1 MDHRLVTIAISH
13 YCEKARWALDRA
25 GIAYVESAHVPV
37 VHLAY
42 TKPAGGKSTPL
53 LVTPTRTITDSTDI
67 VRYADERLPEPMRLF
82 PSGAL
87 GDEVAALE
95 ERYDDVLGPAA
106 RVWAYA
112 HLLEGD
118 PRGVREAVTRGCS
131 RAEAFVFRAFQG
143 PITTLM
149 KKGFRLGPTSASW
162 ALARLEPLFD
172 DADRRLADGRR
183 YLCGDRL
190 TAADITF
197 AALAG
202 PLVDLSD
209 VRPPPAPE
217 ALLPRAF
224 VEGQRTFRARPS
236 GAWIA
241 RLVREERGGP
251 ARSQQG

>member
-1 MDHRLVTIAISH
+1 MGHRLVTIAISH

-25 GIAYVESAHVPV
+25 GIPYVESAHVPIA
-37 VHLAY
+37 HLAY
-42 TKPAGGKSTPL
+42 TKPAGGQSTPL

-67 VRYADERLPEPMRLF
+67 LRYADEGLPEALRLF

-87 GDEVAALE
+87 GDDVAALE
-95 ERYDDVLGPAA
+95 ERYDAELGPAA

-118 PRGVREAVTRGCS
+118 PRAVHEALTRSCS
-131 RAEAFVFRAFQG
+131 RAEALAFRVFQK
-143 PITTLM
+143 PITALM
-149 KKGFRLGPTSASW
+149 KKAFRLGPTSASW

-202 PLVDLSD
+202 PLVDLTD
-209 VRPPPAPE
+209 VRAPLASE
-217 ALLPRAF
+217 ALLPKAF
-224 VEGQRTFRARPS
+224 VEGQRRFRARPS

-241 RLVREERGGP
+241 RLVRDERG
-251 ARSQQG
+251 ARVATR

>member
-1 MDHRLVTIAISH
+1 MGHRLVTIAISH

-25 GIAYVESAHVPV
+25 GIPYVESAHVPV
-37 VHLAY
+37 AHLAF

-53 LVTPTRTITDSTDI
+53 LVTPTRTITDSTEI
-67 VRYADERLPEPMRLF
+67 LRYADEGLPEASRLF
-82 PSGAL
+82 PSGTL

-95 ERYDDVLGPAA
+95 ERYDAVLGPAA

-118 PRGVREAVTRGCS
+118 PRAVREALTRGCS
-131 RAEAFVFRAFQG
+131 RAEALAFRAFQK
-143 PITTLM
+143 PISALM
-149 KKGFRLGPTSASW
+149 KKGFRLGPNSEAW
-162 ALARLEPLFD
+162 ALGRLEPLFD

-202 PLVDLSD
+202 PLVDLTD
-209 VRPPPAPE
+209 VRAPLASE
-217 ALLPRAF
+217 ALLPKAF
-224 VEGQRTFRARPS
+224 VEGRRRFRARPS
-236 GAWIA
+236 GAFIA
-241 RLVREERGGP
+241 RLVRDERGVRV
-251 ARSQQG
+251 ARS